1 MTGSLYLDL
10 LKRTLCG
17 MTWEDPSIET
27 AWHPESEYDVDKRV
41 QGLDWPLHAH
51 TMIGLARLDHL
62 QQCAETVLAD
72 EVPGDFIETGVWRG
86 GACILMRAILK
97 ACGVIDRAVWVA
109 DSFQGFPAHAFIVE
123 GYSHDQDHL
132 AVTLEQ
138 VRHNFDLYGLLDDQV
153 RFLPGWFADTLPA
166 APIGQVAILRLD
178 GDLYPSTMDAL
189 DCLYPK
195 LAPGGF
201 VIIDDWILPYCR
213 KAAEDYRGKHGITE
227 PVMPV
232 PGSKRG
238 GFDDISVFWRKR
250 AAR

>member
-1 MTGSLYLDL
+1 MTADLYLDL

-17 MTWEDPSIET
+17 MTWEDPHILT
-27 AWHPESEYDVDKRV
+27 DWDQDPEYSLEKRAN
-41 QGLDWPLHAH
+41 GLDWPQHAH
-51 TMIGLARLDHL
+51 TMIGLARMDHL
-62 QQCAETVLAD
+62 WELAEIVLAD
-72 EVPGDFIETGVWRG
+72 DIPGDFIETGVWRG
-86 GACILMRAILK
+86 GACIFMRGILK
-97 ACGVIDRAVWVA
+97 ANGVTDRSVWVA
-109 DSFQGFPAHAFIVE
+109 DSFQGFPEEAFTVE
-123 GYSHDQDHL
+123 GYGHDQAHL

-166 APIGQVAILRLD
+166 ADIGQVAILRLD

-201 VIIDDWILPYCR
+201 IIIDDWILPYCR
-213 KAAEDYRGKHGITE
+213 KAVEDYRDRHGISE

-238 GFDDISVFWRKR
+238 ELHDIAVFWRKR
-250 AAR
+250 